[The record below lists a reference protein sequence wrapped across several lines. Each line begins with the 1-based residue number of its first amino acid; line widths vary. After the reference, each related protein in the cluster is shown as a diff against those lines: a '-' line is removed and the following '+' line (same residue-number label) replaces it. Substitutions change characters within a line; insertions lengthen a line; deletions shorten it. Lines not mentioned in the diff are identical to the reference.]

1 MTTMTDLGM
10 PHPTHAMTAAMI
22 RAVWSRFSPISAQAR
37 ADRQARRKR
46 EMLVDM
52 SNYEL
57 HDIGMRR
64 GEVAFG
70 IAGGR
75 GVFRD
80 TDR

>member
-10 PHPTHAMTAAMI
+10 PHPTHAMTAAMM
-22 RAVWSRFSPISAQAR
+22 RAVWSRFSPFFERAR
-37 ADRQARRKR
+37 TNRQARRKL
-46 EMLVDM
+46 ELLVDM
-52 SNYEL
+52 SNYDL
-57 HDIGMRR
+57 HDIGMSR

-80 TDR
+80 VDR